1 MRFGVA
7 YDFRNPP
14 DSGIDNP
21 SLYAAI
27 LDQVAWLDGL
37 GLDLAWFTEHHFV
50 DDGYLPSWV
59 PIAGAMAARTKR
71 IRFNTDICLLPFN
84 HPIRLAE
91 DLAVLDNLSN
101 GRVEIGC
108 GMGYAPHEFRGF
120 GMPVCA
126 ARVAD

>member
-1 MRFGVA
+1 MPNRIIIGSVRWRGGSVSVAQAQDKPLTKWHGWGTNQRRRTVAHALRFGVA

-50 DDGYLPSWV
+50 DDGY
-59 PIAGAMAARTKR
+59 
-71 IRFNTDICLLPFN
+71 
-84 HPIRLAE
+84 
-91 DLAVLDNLSN
+91 
-101 GRVEIGC
+101 
-108 GMGYAPHEFRGF
+108 
-120 GMPVCA
+120 
-126 ARVAD
+126 